1 MISGGLFEKLI
12 KQVNKEI
19 NSGVSELNDE
29 TISEIN
35 KVIKRVLK
43 DDSSKEE
50 ILNILASEE
59 ESDGERENIDD
70 NNEKNLIK
78 NILQLESKSV
88 EDVMVPR
95 GEIISIDI
103 KQDYDQIFEVIK
115 EESHSRLP
123 VYEKNLD
130 NIIGFFHIKDFIA
143 AKKNKFVLS
152 SILREVLYV
161 APKSPILELLKRM
174 RASSIHIALVVDGVG
189 GVDGLVTIEDLVEE
203 IVGEIED
210 EHDAEDIDEEIITK
224 EENLLEV
231 SASYRV
237 DDLEK
242 HFNINLDFADEDEV
256 ETVGG
261 LVFSKINR
269 IPKNNEEFNI
279 DDIVN
284 IKVLR
289 ANERKIL
296 IVQIRK
302 IVN

>member
-1 MISGGLFEKLI
+1 MSEDNKDKLSTWKSWLI
-12 KQVNKEI
+12 KK
-19 NSGVSELNDE
+19 L
-29 TISEIN
+29 
-35 KVIKRVLK
+35 LK
-43 DDSSKEE
+43 GDSSKEE
-50 ILNILASEE
+50 ILNIIASEE
-59 ESDGERENIDD
+59 KSNDEKDNADD

-78 NILQLESKSV
+78 NILQLENKSV

-103 KQDYDQIFEVIK
+103 KQNYDQIFDIIK

-130 NIIGFFHIKDFIA
+130 NIIGFFHVKDFITV
-143 AKKNKFVLS
+143 NKYEFKLA
-152 SILREVLYV
+152 SILREILYV

-174 RASSIHIALVVDGVG
+174 RASRIHIALVVDGVG

-210 EHDAEDIDEEIITK
+210 EHDAEDIDEEIIRK
-224 EENLLEV
+224 EKNMLEV

-237 DDLEK
+237 DDLER

-269 IPKNNEEFNI
+269 IPKSKEEFNI

-284 IKVLR
+284 IKVLS

-296 IVQIRK
+296 TVQIRK

>member
-1 MISGGLFEKLI
+1 MNQDNQEKFSTWKSWLI
-12 KQVNKEI
+12 KKLLT
-19 NSGVSELNDE
+19 NS
-29 TISEIN
+29 
-35 KVIKRVLK
+35 
-43 DDSSKEE
+43 SSKEE
-50 ILNILASEE
+50 ILNIIANEE
-59 ESDGERENIDD
+59 NNDDKLDNFDD
-70 NNEKNLIK
+70 NNERNLIK
-78 NILQLESKSV
+78 NILQLEDKSV

-95 GEIISIDI
+95 GEIISVDN
-103 KQDYDQIFEVIK
+103 KQNYNQIFNIIK
-115 EESHSRLP
+115 DESHSRLP

-130 NIIGFFHIKDFIA
+130 NIIGFFHVKDFI
-143 AKKNKFVLS
+143 KINKNDFDLG

-174 RASSIHIALVVDGVG
+174 RSSRIHIALVVDGVG

-210 EHDAEDIDEEIITK
+210 EHDAEDIDEEIIKK
-224 EENLLEV
+224 EINLLEV
-231 SASYRV
+231 SASFRV

-242 HFNINLDFADEDEV
+242 YFDVNLDFADEDEV

-269 IPKNNEEFNI
+269 IPKSNEEFNI

-284 IKVLR
+284 IKVLK

-296 IVQIRK
+296 TVQIRK
-302 IVN
+302 ILN

>member
-1 MISGGLFEKLI
+1 MNEDNQDKLSTWKSWLI
-12 KQVNKEI
+12 KK
-19 NSGVSELNDE
+19 L
-29 TISEIN
+29 
-35 KVIKRVLK
+35 LK
-43 DDSSKEE
+43 GDSSKEE
-50 ILNILASEE
+50 ILNIIASEE
-59 ESDGERENIDD
+59 ESNDEKDDADD

-78 NILQLESKSV
+78 NILQLENKSV

-103 KQDYDQIFEVIK
+103 KQNYDQIFDIIK

-130 NIIGFFHIKDFIA
+130 NIIGFFHVKDFITVN
-143 AKKNKFVLS
+143 KNEFNLAL
-152 SILREVLYV
+152 ILREVLYV

-174 RASSIHIALVVDGVG
+174 RASRIHIALVVDGVG

-210 EHDAEDIDEEIITK
+210 EHDAEDVDEEIIRK
-224 EENLLEV
+224 DKNLLEV

-269 IPKNNEEFNI
+269 IPKSNEEFNI

-284 IKVLR
+284 IRVLR

-296 IVQIRK
+296 TVQIRK